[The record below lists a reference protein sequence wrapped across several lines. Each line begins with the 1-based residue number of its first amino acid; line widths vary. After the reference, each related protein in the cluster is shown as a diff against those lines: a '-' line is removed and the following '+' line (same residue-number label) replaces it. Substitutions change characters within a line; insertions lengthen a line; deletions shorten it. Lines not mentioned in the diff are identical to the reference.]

1 MICPNCKKDIDDDSR
16 FCRFCGAEFIDEE
29 EQVEIIPE
37 YSDGNE
43 HSIHSAPTYRS
54 PVGKSASAGGAVS
67 LKKKKT
73 VAIQLLIVI
82 AVLCII
88 CGVLICIGLGTGK
101 IGSDKEVVTDA
112 AGEEIKSGWGTVE
125 MTVMDVDGSTRVIE
139 SDKSLISP
147 SQILE
152 EYTAVM
158 NQLKDDAPAFEK
170 VRYQNLPT
178 DKQNLGAVAD
188 MVLPII
194 EKYVTSKAAAE
205 STSVIAG
212 NANELPVKNSSYGCL
227 LTDVTAIKNAY
238 CEIMSDDI
246 YKIVMTFNDE
256 LNPGH
261 LSAGATST
269 SGIINGV
276 FDPYDAAE
284 QITAISSMVMN
295 DINFNYTDCTVTLVY
310 NHNTKQVQSLDM
322 MMNIDITADTFLME
336 INARIVDVTE
346 FSNFNYSS
354 VSAQ

>member
-29 EQVEIIPE
+29 EQIEIIPE
-37 YSDGNE
+37 YSGANE
-43 HSIHSAPTYRS
+43 PSIHSAPTYRA
-54 PVGKSASAGGAVS
+54 PQKQVS
-67 LKKKKT
+67 TSNRTGDAKKKRT

-112 AGEEIKSGWGTVE
+112 TGEEIKSGWGTVE
-125 MTVMDVDGSTRVIE
+125 MTVMDVDGTARVIE

-158 NQLKDDAPAFEK
+158 NQLKNDAPAFEK

-205 STSVIAG
+205 SVSIASG
-212 NANELPVKNSSYGCL
+212 NANNLPVKDSSYGCL
-227 LTDVTAIKNAY
+227 LTDATAIKNAY

-256 LNPGH
+256 MNPGH
-261 LSAGATST
+261 LAAGATST
-269 SGIINGV
+269 TGIINGV

-295 DINFNYTDCTVTLVY
+295 DIDFNYTDCTVTLVY
-310 NHNTKQVQSLDM
+310 NHKTKQVQSLDM
-322 MMNIDITADTFLME
+322 TMNIDITADTILME

-346 FSNFNYSS
+346 FTNFNYSS
-354 VSAQ
+354 ASAQ